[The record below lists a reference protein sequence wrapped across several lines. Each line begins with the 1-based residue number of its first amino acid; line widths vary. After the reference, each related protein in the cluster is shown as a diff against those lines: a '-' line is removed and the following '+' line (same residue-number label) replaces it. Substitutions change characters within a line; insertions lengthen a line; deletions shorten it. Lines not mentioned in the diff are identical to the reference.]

1 METTERRGR
10 GIRDITD
17 TLYRQD
23 ALRDLALESR
33 VRTRRELRNLA
44 RDALIFVGGVWV
56 FTYVM
61 LRVCE

>member
-1 METTERRGR
+1 METNKPRGR

-33 VRTRRELRNLA
+33 IRTRRELRNLA